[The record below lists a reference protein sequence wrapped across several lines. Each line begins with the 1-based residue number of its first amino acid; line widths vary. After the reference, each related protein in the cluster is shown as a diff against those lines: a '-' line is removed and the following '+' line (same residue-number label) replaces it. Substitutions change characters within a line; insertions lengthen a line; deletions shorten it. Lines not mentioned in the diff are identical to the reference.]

1 MVTAVPRP
9 LEQADGDSSPSL
21 PDKAS
26 LFAGKAWFWS
36 LAPVLI
42 FLDLW
47 SKAAVFAHL
56 ASTYPGI
63 PEVRR
68 SLSVWEGPLNF
79 SLICWRNTGTIWGIG
94 QEYNLALTIL

>member
-1 MVTAVPRP
+1 
-9 LEQADGDSSPSL
+9 L